1 MQQVLTAHMLLSLLG
16 APSQALTLRAL
27 KETLTQKATSVGA
40 STGVGLIG
48 GSAVTKP
55 LYGCVAKRLLKIE
68 RGAGEQVVKFDL

>member
-1 MQQVLTAHMLLSLLG
+1 MLLALPT
-16 APSQALTLRAL
+16 APSQSQSLRVL
-27 KETLTQKATSVGA
+27 KEDLTQKAASIGTNTGA
-40 STGVGLIG
+40 ALIG